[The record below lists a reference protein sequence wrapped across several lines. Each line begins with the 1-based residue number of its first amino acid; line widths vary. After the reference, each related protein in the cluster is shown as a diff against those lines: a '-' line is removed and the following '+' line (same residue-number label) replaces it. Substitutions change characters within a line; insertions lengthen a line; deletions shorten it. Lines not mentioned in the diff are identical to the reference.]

1 MNAKTVVLLF
11 LLLIIR
17 NNLLCQSTA
26 VENVRLWYNE
36 PARSSTADLK
46 NGKENDPEWIKA
58 LPVGNGFLGAMVF
71 GDVNREIIQ
80 LNEKSLWS
88 GSPDDNNNP
97 EAAGS
102 LNKIRQLLFEK
113 KYKEANEL
121 TEKTQVCKG
130 VGSGR
135 GSGANS
141 PYGSFQ
147 ILGNLLLDFGKET
160 KYSNYV
166 RDLDLCRGVMKI
178 SYKQDGISY
187 QREIFISYPNR
198 VFVMHLTASK
208 KGALSFK
215 TSLTRPELFTTV
227 NEKNVLLMYG
237 TLKNGKGG
245 EGMQYAARLKAITL
259 GGTVTYSD
267 SLVTIRGANE
277 VILLL
282 TAATN
287 YKQEYPTYIGEDPK
301 LKTIDQLKKAASMSY
316 AVLLKN
322 HVDDYSALF
331 GKVSLSLSVN
341 GTDTIPTDIRLKN
354 QGSNT
359 DDLHLQ
365 EIYFQYGRYLL
376 ISSSREGSLPANLQG
391 IWSDKIQTPWNGDYH
406 TNINLQ
412 MNYWPADVTNL
423 QECFG
428 PVTNLIESLVKP
440 GEVTASVQYHAK
452 GWCSEAITNV
462 WGYTAPGE
470 GTSWGMYVAGGGW
483 LCHHI
488 WDHYMFT
495 LDRKYLERVYPVML
509 KAAQF
514 YLDWLVKDPAT
525 GKLVSGPSTSPENQ
539 FVAPDGSLGSVCMG
553 PSHDQEVLHEL
564 FTNVLEASRILSDD
578 NTLLIK
584 ITNALSDLAT
594 PQISSDGR
602 IMEWNEEFK
611 ETDITHR
618 HVSHLYMLY
627 PGNQIDPITN
637 PELAKAARK
646 SLEVRTDVGTGWSLA
661 WKVNLWARL
670 KDGDRAYQLLK
681 NLLRPTETSSLNMSN
696 GGGTYPNLFCA
707 HPPFQID
714 GNFGGTAGIAEMLLQ
729 SQNGCIELLPALPK
743 VWKEGEV
750 KGLVARGGFV
760 VDIKWKN
767 SIPQKVVIK
776 ANVKNKCIVR
786 SAFALKVDGLTE
798 KSMKQGGS
806 YVLEFNAEQGNVYEL
821 SPIK

>member
-1 MNAKTVVLLF
+1 MNKKTNFTLF
-11 LLLIIR
+11 FLLIIIS
-17 NNLLCQSTA
+17 NLFCQSA
-26 VENVRLWYNE
+26 VEKKLSLWYDK
-36 PARSSTADLK
+36 PAKSSTVDVK
-46 NGKENDPEWIKA
+46 NGKENDAEWIKA
-58 LPVGNGFLGAMVF
+58 LPVGNGFLGAMVY
-71 GDVNREIIQ
+71 GDVNHEIIQ

-88 GSPDDNNNP
+88 GSNDDNNNP
-97 EAAGS
+97 EAAES
-102 LNKIRQLLFEK
+102 LDKIRQLLFEK

-130 VGSGR
+130 IGSAR
-135 GSGANS
+135 GNGASS

-147 ILGNLLLDFGKET
+147 ILGNLSLDFDKNT
-160 KYSNYV
+160 MYSNYI
-166 RDLDLCRGVMKI
+166 RELDLNHGVMKI
-178 SYKQDGISY
+178 SYNQNGISY
-187 QREIFISYPNR
+187 QREIFISYPDR
-198 VFVMHLTASK
+198 VLVMHLTASK
-208 KGALSFK
+208 KGAISFK
-215 TSLTRPELFTTV
+215 AALTRPERFATG
-227 NEKNVLLMYG
+227 NEKNNLMMFG
-237 TLKNGKGG
+237 TLDNGKGG
-245 EGMQYAARLKAITL
+245 DGMQYAARLKATTT
-259 GGTVTYSD
+259 GGNVAYSD
-267 SLVTIRGANE
+267 SLITIQSADE
-277 VILLL
+277 VMLLL

-287 YKQEYPTYIGEDPK
+287 YKQEYPAYIGDDPK
-301 LKTIDQLKKAASMSY
+301 IKTRDQLNKAASKLY
-316 AVLLKN
+316 ATLLKT

-331 GKVSLSLSVN
+331 SKVSLNLSD
-341 GTDTIPTDIRLKN
+341 GGPDTIPTDIRLKN
-354 QGSNT
+354 QEKNP

-391 IWSDKIQTPWNGDYH
+391 IWSNKIQAPWNCDYH

-423 QECFG
+423 RECFE
-428 PVTNLIESLVKP
+428 PLTALIESLVKP
-440 GEVTASVQYHAK
+440 GEVTATVQYHAN
-452 GWCSEAITNV
+452 GWCTEPITNV

-470 GTSWGMYVAGGGW
+470 GTGWGMYVAGGGW
-483 LCHHI
+483 LCRHL
-488 WDHYMFT
+488 WDHYTFT
-495 LDRKYLERVYPVML
+495 MDHKYLERVYPVML

-514 YLDWLVKDPAT
+514 YLNWLVKDPAT

-539 FVAPDGSLGSVCMG
+539 FVAPDASLGSVCMG

-564 FTNVLEASRILSDD
+564 FTNVLEASRILND
-578 NTLLIK
+578 NNSLLIK
-584 ITNALSDLAT
+584 IANALSDLAT

-602 IMEWNEEFK
+602 IMEWSEEFK
-611 ETDITHR
+611 ETDPRHR

-627 PGNQIDPITN
+627 PGNQIDPQTT
-637 PELAKAARK
+637 PELARAARK
-646 SLEVRTDVGTGWSLA
+646 SLDVRTDVGTGWSLA
-661 WKVNLWARL
+661 WKINFWARL

-681 NLLRPTETSSLNMSN
+681 NLLHPTENHMLNMSDA
-696 GGGTYPNLFCA
+696 GGTYPNMFCA

-729 SQNGCIELLPALPK
+729 SQNGYIELLPALPK
-743 VWKEGEV
+743 VWKDGEV

-798 KSMKQGGS
+798 KSMELGGS

-821 SPIK
+821 SPI